1 MKKVFKSRWF
11 ICLLVIFFIMS
22 VGVCAVTYFPSNQVT
37 YDNSTSGLSSTNVQ
51 GAIDELYN
59 ECSSSIS
66 AGNYMYYANTL
77 YTIKVY
83 MNASPYVIA
92 SGSYINKCDLNGK
105 DCSTIISNNNSV
117 SINGIYV
124 SDTYLYFSAT
134 NYMVTIFDNV
144 PTPYVVSNGSNI
156 FRCNLNGQSCS
167 TIISNNGMV
176 SIDNIYVTDNYIYYM
191 ISSYTRKNYNN
202 STTYYIVPSGNR
214 VMRCNLNGQSCT
226 TLLNNNGSISSNLFV
241 K

>member
-1 MKKVFKSRWF
+1 MKNLKLFLIF
-11 ICLLVIFFIMS
+11 IFCFLLF
-22 VGVCAVTYFPSNQVT
+22 ATK
-37 YDNSTSGLSSTNVQ
+37 
-51 GAIDELYN
+51 
-59 ECSSSIS
+59 IS
-66 AGNYMYYANTL
+66 ASNKPLEDGV
-77 YTIKVY
+77 YTISS
-83 MNASPYVIA
+83 A
-92 SGSYINKCDLNGK
+92 INKEYVFD
-105 DCSTIISNNNSV
+105 
-117 SINGIYV
+117 INQGI
-124 SDTYLYFSAT
+124 
-134 NYMVTIFDNV
+134 
-144 PTPYVVSNGSNI
+144 VSNGSNI
-156 FRCNLNGQSCS
+156 FICNLNGQNCS